1 MLGDLCDS
9 SPIGS
14 AGGSRLSDKSYP
26 DRASH
31 HGAFRNM
38 QISIFPSLDNNFSI
52 DRYAGELARN
62 FPPGVDATK
71 VRFERSAGLWGKV
84 IDGHLRY
91 SWIARK
97 AQADYNI
104 IVSEM
109 YSFLLLVL
117 DKKRTI
123 VVCHDLH
130 PLLDKSTVEG
140 LWRRLRIKSYQW
152 RFKINLRLMK
162 DAAFIVTVSRNTR
175 EELLNFCPFIRS
187 EKVVPLHSGL
197 ESRWETLNDEDALTG
212 AKRKYGLTNKRVVFH
227 LGNDNWYKNFG
238 SLLRAFA
245 VLQDPSLIL
254 LKVGDIGPAN
264 KQLIF
269 NLGMTNRIVHLESV
283 SDQELVLL
291 YNLSDVL
298 VFPSS
303 HEGFGWPPLE
313 AMACG
318 CPVITTKNASLPE
331 VCGDACV
338 YVEPYDIRGIAGAI
352 QELLAN
358 SSLRAELIAKGKR
371 QAERF
376 SWRNTTSGM
385 LELIRANCWTAL
397 HCRASG

>member
-1 MLGDLCDS
+1 M
-9 SPIGS
+9 
-14 AGGSRLSDKSYP
+14 R
-26 DRASH
+26 
-31 HGAFRNM
+31 
-38 QISIFPSLDNNFSI
+38 ISIFPSLDNNFSI

-91 SWIARK
+91 SWIAKK

-117 DKKRTI
+117 DKRRTI

-140 LWRRLRIKSYQW
+140 LWRRLRIKSYLW
-152 RFKINLRLMK
+152 RFRINLRLMK
-162 DAAFIVTVSRNTR
+162 DAAFIVTVSQNTR
-175 EELLNFCPFIRS
+175 EELLNFCPFIRP

-197 ESRWETLNDEDALTG
+197 ESRWETLNDEEALADART
-212 AKRKYGLTNKRVVFH
+212 KYGLTNKKVVFH

-245 VLQDPSLIL
+245 VLQDPSLTL

-264 KQLIF
+264 EQLILD
-269 NLGMTNRIVHLESV
+269 LGITNRVVHVESV
-283 SDQELVLL
+283 SDQELILL

-318 CPVITTKNASLPE
+318 CPVITTKKSSLPE
-331 VCGDACV
+331 VCGDACL
-338 YVEPYDIRGIAGAI
+338 YVEPFDIHGIAGAI
-352 QELLAN
+352 RELLVN

-385 LELIRANCWTAL
+385 LELIHANCRTAL

>member
-1 MLGDLCDS
+1 M
-9 SPIGS
+9 
-14 AGGSRLSDKSYP
+14 K
-26 DRASH
+26 
-31 HGAFRNM
+31 
-38 QISIFPSLDNNFSI
+38 ISIFPSLDNNFSI
-52 DRYAGELARN
+52 DRYAAELAQN
-62 FPPGVDATK
+62 FPPGVDVTK

-97 AQADYNI
+97 ERADCNI

-140 LWRRLRIKSYQW
+140 LWKRLRIESYKW
-152 RFKINLRLMK
+152 RFKVNLRLMK

-175 EELLNFCPFIRS
+175 DELLNFCPFIRS

-197 ESRWETLNDEDALTG
+197 ESRWGTLNDEEAQAGT
-212 AKRKYGLTNKRVVFH
+212 KRKYGLTNKRVVFH

-245 VLQDPSLIL
+245 VLRDPSLVL

-264 KQLIF
+264 KQLIL
-269 NLGMTNRIVHLESV
+269 NLGMTDRVVHVESV

-313 AMACG
+313 AMACS
-318 CPVITTKNASLPE
+318 CPVITTKNASLSE
-331 VCGDACV
+331 VCGDACL
-338 YVEPYDIRGIAGAI
+338 YVEPFDIPGIAGAI
-352 QELLAN
+352 RELLAN
-358 SSLRAELIAKGKR
+358 SSLRDELIAKGKR

-385 LELIRANCWTAL
+385 LELIRANC
-397 HCRASG
+397 

>member
-1 MLGDLCDS
+1 MTCEWTADC
-9 SPIGS
+9 
-14 AGGSRLSDKSYP
+14 
-26 DRASH
+26 
-31 HGAFRNM
+31 NM
-38 QISIFPSLDNNFSI
+38 RISIFPSLDNNFSI
-52 DRYAGELARN
+52 DRYAEELARN
-62 FPPGVDATK
+62 FPPGVDVTK
-71 VRFERSAGLWGKV
+71 VRFERSAGLWGKI

-97 AQADYNI
+97 CQADYNI

-123 VVCHDLH
+123 VVCHDVH
-130 PLLDKSTVEG
+130 PLLDKSPVESFG
-140 LWRRLRIKSYQW
+140 RRLRIKSYQW
-152 RFKINLRLMK
+152 RFRINLRLMK
-162 DAAFIVTVSRNTR
+162 DAAFIVTVSKNTR
-175 EELLNFCPFIRS
+175 KELLDFCPFIRS

-197 ESRWETLNDEDALTG
+197 ESRWDTLNDEEALAD
-212 AKRKYGLTNKRVVFH
+212 AKRKYGLSNKRVVFH

-245 VLQDPSLIL
+245 ILQDPSLIL

-264 KQLIF
+264 KRLIL
-269 NLGMTNRIVHLESV
+269 NLGMTDRVVHVETA
-283 SDQELVLL
+283 SDQELVLF

-331 VCGDACV
+331 VCGDACLF
-338 YVEPYDIRGIAGAI
+338 VEPFDIHGIAGAI
-352 QELLAN
+352 RELLGN
-358 SSLRAELIAKGKR
+358 SSLRAELIAKGKC
-371 QAERF
+371 QAKRF